1 MKLDQSDVVQG
12 RDSAELEFRGYDPDS
27 DSKTGGKSPTADLVD
42 ARPKAGQAPIPAP
55 VFWFIGRSAAG
66 KTTLASRS
74 VDELRSRGKAVV
86 QLDGDQ
92 WRAGLS
98 RDLGFSAEAR
108 TENHRRLAEVAK
120 LISDQGILVVVASMG
135 PLELHRSLAEKIL
148 GERVRW
154 VFVDASLETCIR
166 RDPKRLYQ
174 HALAGRV
181 TQLLEFPFEPPVDRP
196 GLLHLV
202 TDFEPIQVTSDRLR
216 TWVNLQLTSSFRGLP
231 EVSVA
236 RNSGN
241 SSGCRSVAERVD

>member
-1 MKLDQSDVVQG
+1 MKLDQCDGVEG
-12 RDSAELEFRGYDPDS
+12 WESAELEFRGYSPDS
-27 DSKTGGKSPTADLVD
+27 DLQTGGKSPTADLVD
-42 ARPKAGQAPIPAP
+42 ARPRAGQAPITAP

-74 VDELRSRGKAVV
+74 VDELRSRGVAVV

-120 LISDQGILVVVASMG
+120 LISDQGILVMVASMG

-174 HALAGRV
+174 QALAGRV
-181 TQLLEFPFEPPVDRP
+181 TQLLEFPFEPPVGRP
-196 GLLHLV
+196 AMLHLV
-202 TDFEPIQVTSDRLR
+202 TDFEPIQVTMGRLR
-216 TWVNLQLTSSFRGLP
+216 NWVNVQLPSSFPDLP
-231 EVSVA
+231 EASVEQNPRDPSCFRSPA
-236 RNSGN
+236 ESGN
-241 SSGCRSVAERVD
+241 